1 MDNGKV
7 SFSNPVR
14 QSLYTYTDCLNGG
27 KTKAE
32 AAAAMTEKIFPGKWK
47 KMFQFD
53 RQPDLEPIL
62 AGAKC
67 VGVEMSVPMPGHVIS
82 EKMRNV
88 VAGTV
93 EHLDMLIKG

>member
-1 MDNGKV
+1 
-7 SFSNPVR
+7 
-14 QSLYTYTDCLNGG
+14 
-27 KTKAE
+27 
-32 AAAAMTEKIFPGKWK
+32 
-47 KMFQFD
+47 MFQFD